1 MMIMKTLKE
10 YLDKRYYPNFSDNWD
25 DWLFRKQILSRLSTD
40 HIMLDI
46 GAGAGI
52 IEAMNFKGHVKEVYG
67 LDPDPRV
74 KENPYLDKGFEGF
87 GENLPF
93 EDNMFDIVIM
103 DNVAEHLVN
112 PNKVFSEIFRVLK
125 SGGELL
131 FKTPNKYHY
140 MPFVAMVTPTS
151 FHQYF
156 NRLRGRESEDTF
168 PTAYRANSRKS
179 IQSISTS
186 AGFKISDL
194 ILTEG
199 RPEYM
204 RVSIFLYIF
213 GIIYERI
220 VNSAEFFKDLRVLII
235 GILKKP

>member
-1 MMIMKTLKE
+1 MKIIKN
-10 YLDKRYYPNFSDNWD
+10 YLDKTFYPEFSNNWD
-25 DWLFRKQILSRLSTD
+25 DWLFRKYVLNHLTGDQ
-40 HIMLDI
+40 IMLDI

-52 IEAMNFKGHVKEVYG
+52 IEAMNFKGYAKKIYG
-67 LDPDPRV
+67 LDPDHRV
-74 KENPYLDKGFEGF
+74 KSNPYLDEGFQGF

-112 PNKVFSEIFRVLK
+112 PDKVFSEIFRVLK

-131 FKTPNKYHY
+131 LKTPNKYHY
-140 MPFVAMVTPTS
+140 MPLAAIITPTS
-151 FHQYF
+151 FHQYY
-156 NRLRGRESEDTF
+156 NRLRGREIEDTF
-168 PTAYRANSRKS
+168 PTAYKANTRKS
-179 IQSISTS
+179 IQSISS
-186 AGFKISDL
+186 KIGFKVSDL

-220 VNSAEFFKDLRVLII
+220 VNSFELFKGFRVLII